1 MRAAVV
7 AAPGAATGVSGDG
20 MGEDRAPFELAPSL
34 RAAVD
39 LAVLDKTPGIEQA
52 DAVAVTVATD
62 GGIPAVLGLDR
73 AALARAGFTAE
84 VGQALALARPDGP
97 ALVAV
102 GIGDPGQLDVAAVRN
117 AAAAFARAVP
127 QDSRLAVELGP
138 LPAVEL
144 EHVCA
149 AVVEGVLLSRY
160 RFDRRSRHT
169 GPVTLTSL
177 KICVPSDGRDEAQA
191 GVRRAAVTC
200 RAAMLSRDLAACP
213 AGELTAARMAEIAV
227 EVGARF
233 GLQVETFDRD
243 ALVALGCGGILGVN
257 RGSVNPPRMI
267 RMRYQPEG
275 DPTGRLTFVGKG
287 VMYDSGGIN
296 LKPSDVSHSQM
307 KNDMTGAGAIL
318 AAMSGLRDLGCRTAV
333 TGYLMC
339 TDNMPSGSAMQLG
352 DVLVMR
358 GGKTVEVLNTDAEG
372 RLVMADALVLAGE
385 EPVDAIVDIATLT
398 GACLRTFGTDIAG
411 VMGNDQPLID
421 QIKTAGDTADERVW
435 QLPLHQPY
443 RSQLNSEIADMTNMG
458 GPNAGSITAA
468 LFLQEFVNG
477 TPWAHIDIAGTAQA
491 EAAQNWINKGPT
503 GFGSRLLIELAMSFT
518 PSRAT
523 VAAR

>member
-7 AAPGAATGVSGDG
+7 AAPAAATGVSGDG

-352 DVLVMR
+352 DVLTIR
-358 GGKTVEVLNTDAEG
+358 GGRTVEVLNTDAEG
-372 RLVMADALVLAGE
+372 RLVMADALVLAVE
-385 EPVDAIVDIATLT
+385 EGVDAIVNIATLT
-398 GACLRTFGTDIAG
+398 GQCLRTLGEEVAGLFANDDDVAAQVSAAAGRTDEQVWRLPLVRSYRKELDSDIA
-411 VMGNDQPLID
+411 D
-421 QIKTAGDTADERVW
+421 IK
-435 QLPLHQPY
+435 
-443 RSQLNSEIADMTNMG
+443 NMG
-458 GPNAGSITAA
+458 GPNGGSIHAA
-468 LFLQEFVNG
+468 LFLEEFVDG
-477 TPWAHIDIAGTAQA
+477 TPWAHLDIAGTAQA
-491 EAAQNWINKGPT
+491 CEARSWTNKGPT
-503 GFGSRLLIELAMSFT
+503 AFGVRLLVELALAFRR
-518 PSRAT
+518 PDRA
-523 VAAR
+523 